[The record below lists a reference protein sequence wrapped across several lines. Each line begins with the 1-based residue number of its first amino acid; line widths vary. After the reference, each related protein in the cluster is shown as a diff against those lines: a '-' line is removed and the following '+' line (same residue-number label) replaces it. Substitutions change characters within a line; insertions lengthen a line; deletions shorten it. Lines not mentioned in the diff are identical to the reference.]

1 MKQLNHAL
9 RPSSRRGAIGK
20 GCLIGL
26 GIVGALVLVT
36 VMLLWS
42 GYNSLVGTQEDSR
55 QKWAQVENQ
64 YKRRFELVPNLV
76 ETVKG
81 AANFEQ
87 QTITQV
93 TEARAS
99 VGRAQLPTDLPTDQA
114 QLDAY
119 IKAQAQLGGA
129 LSRLMVVAEQ
139 YPQLKAT
146 ENFRTLQDQ
155 LEGTE
160 NRITVARET
169 TPGRRDGN
177 KTVRHSPR
185 TCWPVPFET
194 CRVHGAREEQ
204 VVPKVDLARS
214 ERAVSA
220 LLARAGSASPR
231 CSSGRSVPS
240 HARRKTSCRAMT
252 VG

>member
-26 GIVGALVLVT
+26 GVVGALVLVT

-99 VGRAQLPTDLPTDQA
+99 VGRAQLPADLPTDQA

-160 NRITVARET
+160 NRITVAREDYT
-169 TPGRRDGN
+169 KAVATYN
-177 KTVRHSPR
+177 KTVRSFPKN
-185 TCWPVPFET
+185 VLAGMFGFET
-194 CRVHGAREEQ
+194 LPQFTVPAEEQ
-204 VVPKVDLARS
+204 VVPKVDF
-214 ERAVSA
+214 
-220 LLARAGSASPR
+220 GT
-231 CSSGRSVPS
+231 
-240 HARRKTSCRAMT
+240 K
-252 VG
+252 

>member
-1 MKQLNHAL
+1 MKQ
-9 RPSSRRGAIGK
+9 RSESFTSSSRRGAIGK

-26 GIVGALVLVT
+26 GVVGALVLVA

-99 VGRAQLPTDLPTDQA
+99 VGSVKMPSDLPTDQA

-160 NRITVARET
+160 NRIAVAREDYT
-169 TPGRRDGN
+169 KAVATYN
-177 KTVRHSPR
+177 KSVRSFPKN
-185 TCWPVPFET
+185 VLAGMFGFET
-194 CRVHGAREEQ
+194 LPQFTAPAEEQ
-204 VVPKVDLARS
+204 VVPKVDF
-214 ERAVSA
+214 
-220 LLARAGSASPR
+220 GT
-231 CSSGRSVPS
+231 
-240 HARRKTSCRAMT
+240 K
-252 VG
+252 

>member
-1 MKQLNHAL
+1 MKQFNHAL
-9 RPSSRRGAIGK
+9 PPSSRRGAIGK

-81 AANFEQ
+81 AASFEQ

-99 VGRAQLPTDLPTDQA
+99 VGSVQMPSDLPTDQA

-160 NRITVARET
+160 NRITVAREDYT
-169 TPGRRDGN
+169 KAVATYN
-177 KTVRHSPR
+177 KTVRSFPKN
-185 TCWPVPFET
+185 VLAGMFGFET
-194 CRVHGAREEQ
+194 LPQFTVPAEEQ
-204 VVPKVDLARS
+204 VVPKVDF
-214 ERAVSA
+214 
-220 LLARAGSASPR
+220 GT
-231 CSSGRSVPS
+231 
-240 HARRKTSCRAMT
+240 K
-252 VG
+252 

>member
-1 MKQLNHAL
+1 MKQ
-9 RPSSRRGAIGK
+9 RSESFTSSSRRGAIGK

-26 GIVGALVLVT
+26 GVVGALVLVA

-55 QKWAQVENQ
+55 QEWAQVENQ

-99 VGRAQLPTDLPTDQA
+99 VGSVKMPSDLPTDQA

-160 NRITVARET
+160 NRIAVAREDYT
-169 TPGRRDGN
+169 KAVATYN
-177 KTVRHSPR
+177 KSVRSFPKN
-185 TCWPVPFET
+185 VLAGMFGFET
-194 CRVHGAREEQ
+194 LPQFTAPAEEQ
-204 VVPKVDLARS
+204 VVPKVDF
-214 ERAVSA
+214 
-220 LLARAGSASPR
+220 GT
-231 CSSGRSVPS
+231 
-240 HARRKTSCRAMT
+240 K
-252 VG
+252 